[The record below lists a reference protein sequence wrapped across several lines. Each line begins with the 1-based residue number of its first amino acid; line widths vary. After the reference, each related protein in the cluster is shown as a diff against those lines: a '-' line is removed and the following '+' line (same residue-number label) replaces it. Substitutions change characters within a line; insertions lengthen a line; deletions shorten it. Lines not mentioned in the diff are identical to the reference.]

1 MKRLGTKGKRGKV
14 ETSLIEEFI
23 YPKYGPGH
31 LWETVAK
38 AVENEGGSISM
49 ETSVEK
55 INVSNGRVVSVTVRD
70 NDGKTKT
77 VACDYFLSSMPIKDL
92 IASLD
97 GIEIPEDVRKV
108 ASELPYRDFITVGLL
123 VKGLSIKNTTA
134 IKTYNDRVPDTWIY
148 VQERDVKLGRIQVFN
163 NWSPYMVADDA
174 NTMWIGLEYF
184 CTEGDKLWEMSDDKF
199 IKMAV
204 TELEKIGIIRS
215 EDVIDAV
222 RIRMKKAYPAYYGAY
237 YSLDKVKAF
246 LDTIPNLYCIGR
258 NGQHR
263 YNNMDHSMLTA
274 MEAVKAIMTGA
285 TDKSSLWAVN
295 TEDEYHETKK

>member
-1 MKRLGTKGKRGKV
+1 
-14 ETSLIEEFI
+14 
-23 YPKYGPGH
+23 
-31 LWETVAK
+31 
-38 AVENEGGSISM
+38 
-49 ETSVEK
+49 
-55 INVSNGRVVSVTVRD
+55 
-70 NDGKTKT
+70 
-77 VACDYFLSSMPIKDL
+77 
-92 IASLD
+92 
-97 GIEIPEDVRKV
+97 
-108 ASELPYRDFITVGLL
+108 
-123 VKGLSIKNTTA
+123 
-134 IKTYNDRVPDTWIY
+134 
-148 VQERDVKLGRIQVFN
+148 
-163 NWSPYMVADDA
+163 MVADDA